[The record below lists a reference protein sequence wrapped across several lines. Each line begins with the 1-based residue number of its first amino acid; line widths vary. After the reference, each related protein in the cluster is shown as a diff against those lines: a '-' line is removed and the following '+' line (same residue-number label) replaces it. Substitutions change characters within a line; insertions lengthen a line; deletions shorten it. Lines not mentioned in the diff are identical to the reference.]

1 MKLISNVRLGQYYE
15 HRSNFARAREYYQT
29 AQRNSE
35 EGSAFALGNLEYRL
49 KNYEAAVPLLRA
61 ALKADPTNSVAERR
75 LAFSLEKTGACAD
88 AVALVDARAKAG
100 QQTNSDKLI
109 AARLHMRQGEVA
121 RAREYY
127 AAVVQDL
134 ADPKVDIEYLS
145 TFTKKDPAWL
155 RASAMAEVAER
166 HSDNAEWLYN
176 YATVLEDAGQL
187 PAAAEAFE
195 ASAAL
200 SGGSWTY
207 YRAGYAHERAG
218 DRGRSRHCYLMAQ
231 DRDQK
236 LDAKKWGLG
245 VFHEEGRHYDAAA
258 ETYRNDAAASPEVW
272 RRAGLL
278 YRAATMKTMLC
289 EFPDAA
295 QLLRSAVNLRPM
307 NTEWIEDLAMALQ
320 LSGARD
326 AALTEYRKLLN
337 LLAEDNLT
345 GQQSR
350 IRTLQREIS
359 RCFEDAGYYVAAYEA
374 LRESMGLAPSRA
386 LEPTKQ
392 TEAASDIAGGPSWI
406 PSAEFPDEADVIRSD
421 SGVSQVDPVEEPIAP
436 LRFFGSTDRRG
447 HEERARLAER
457 AGDTATA
464 IEEYRYVSLLS
475 HPLAAK
481 TADRYAELL
490 ADTGDFRGAVGVLKR
505 TTTFNRALPKVVDT
519 PRTGTY
525 TAQLAAY
532 VEWSEDCAVEDDVIL
547 YEANLGI
554 SIDCSPL
561 ALCREILRSHPGE
574 FLHVWAVDEHAVL
587 PEDLADRAD
596 VIVVRKD
603 SLQYT
608 RLLATAKYLINN
620 STWPTYFTRRL
631 EQRYLMTWH
640 GTPLKTLA
648 KDMQE
653 PLVHLNMAR
662 NYLQATYAIFPNEH
676 TRSVMINGCD
686 VNGLTKARIE
696 ITGYPRNDVLVEAAG
711 DTHCSGAR
719 RALFAPTWR
728 EDSELEEQVQTLLA
742 IRDALADAGYDT
754 YLRAHHYVEQAA
766 LRIDPTIEF
775 VPRHV
780 STYDLLPD
788 IDLLVTDFSSI
799 YFDFALTRR
808 PMVFYVPDWDRYAEN
823 RGVYFDQSHLPGIVC
838 DNLESLRAAISAP
851 KVDLV
856 EREAFIA
863 EFGPADDGHSSERVA
878 EAFLASRDEAYP
890 QRDLGGG
897 SSGLL
902 VRQSLIPNGMASS
915 FVNLITVLAD
925 QGTSLTVLTEGRPVQ
940 NEPGREETMRKL
952 PANVRVIGRVGA
964 QPRSCLEVHAQHV
977 AHKLAYAP
985 GPGLDSVI
993 TRLFVREGLRVL
1005 PGATFDAVIEFDG
1018 YSEFMARLV
1027 LGIADS
1033 KASKVLYLHNDIQGE
1048 IELRMPELS
1057 AVVSLIPRFDH
1068 AVSVSAG
1075 LMETNARRLPQAH
1088 GIPDANFTYARNV
1101 IVPDVLERLADEQ
1114 SIDGFIDWCGDSRPL
1129 FVHVGR
1135 MSPEKNHGFL
1145 LNAFASFRKECSDAR
1160 LVLLGDGPLRPQV
1173 EAQIHGLGIEQAVF
1187 VPGWVRNPYPIL
1199 ARADA
1204 MLIPSLHE
1212 GQPMVILEA
1221 RALGTAVIGSDIDGI
1236 RAMGPDGAQRI
1247 LPLEHDLWVDAMRRW
1262 KECREAAARFE
1273 SRTYSTD
1280 AIREFW
1286 RAIGRCG
1293 VEKGSAAAAEGIY
1306 DQRG

>member
-1 MKLISNVRLGQYYE
+1 MKLISNVRIGQYHE
-15 HRSNFARAREYYQT
+15 HRSNFERAREYYQA
-29 AQRNSE
+29 AQKNSE

-61 ALKADPTNSVAERR
+61 ALEADPTNSVAERR

-88 AVALVDARAKAG
+88 AVALVDARAEGG
-100 QQTNSDKLI
+100 QQTRGDKLS

-134 ADPKVDIEYLS
+134 ADPKVDREYLS

-155 RASAMAEVAER
+155 RASAMAELAER
-166 HSDNAEWLYN
+166 HSDDASWLYN
-176 YATVLEDAGQL
+176 YASALEDAGQL
-187 PAAAEAFE
+187 QAAAEVFE
-195 ASAAL
+195 ASATL

-207 YRAGYAHERAG
+207 YRAGYAYERAG
-218 DRGRSRHCYLMAQ
+218 DRGRARHCYLTAQ
-231 DRDQK
+231 DRDKK

-258 ETYRNDAAASPEVW
+258 ERYRQDAAASPEVW

-278 YRAATMKTMLC
+278 YRAGTMKTMLC
-289 EFPDAA
+289 EFTDAA
-295 QLLRSAVNLRPM
+295 QLLRAAVNLRPM
-307 NTEWIEDLAMALQ
+307 NTEWIEDLALVLQ

-326 AALTEYRKLLN
+326 SAMVEYRKLLN
-337 LLAEDNLT
+337 LLTEDKPT
-345 GQQSR
+345 GWRSR
-350 IRTLQREIS
+350 TRKLQREIS
-359 RCFEDAGYYVAAYEA
+359 RCFEGAGDYVAAYEA
-374 LRESMGLAPSRA
+374 LRESMGLAPSHV
-386 LEPTKQ
+386 LELSEPT
-392 TEAASDIAGGPSWI
+392 EATSDVTGGPTPI
-406 PSAEFPDEADVIRSD
+406 PSTEFPNEADATRSD
-421 SGVSQVDPVEEPIAP
+421 SGVSQAEQVEEQIVP
-436 LRFFGSTDRRG
+436 LHFFGATDRRG
-447 HEERARLAER
+447 HEERACLAER

-464 IEEYRYVSLLS
+464 LKEYRYVSLLS

-481 TADRYAELL
+481 TADCYAELL
-490 ADTGDFRGAVGVLKR
+490 ADAGDFRGAVGVLKR

-519 PRTGTY
+519 PRTGSY
-525 TAQLAAY
+525 AAQLAAY
-532 VEWSEDCAVEDDVIL
+532 VEWSEDCPVEDDIIL

-561 ALCREILRSHPGE
+561 ALCREILRSHPDE
-574 FLHVWAVDEHAVL
+574 FLHVWAVGEHTVL

-620 STWPTYFTRRL
+620 STWPTYFTRRP

-648 KDMQE
+648 KHMHE

-676 TRSVMINGCD
+676 TRSVMIDGCD

-711 DTHCSGAR
+711 DTHHGGAK

-742 IRDALADAGYDT
+742 IRDALEDAGYDT

-766 LRIDPTIEF
+766 LKIDPTIEF

-878 EAFLASRDEAYP
+878 EAFLASRDASYP
-890 QRDLGGG
+890 QRDLGGVT
-897 SSGLL
+897 SGLL
-902 VRQSLIPNGMASS
+902 IRQSLIPNGMASS
-915 FVNLITVLAD
+915 FVNLVTALAD
-925 QGTSLTVLTEGRPVQ
+925 QGTPLTVLTEGRPVQ
-940 NEPGREETMRKL
+940 NDPGREETMRKL
-952 PANVRVIGRVGA
+952 PASVRVIGRVGA
-964 QPRSCLEVHAQHV
+964 QPKSCLEVHAQQV
-977 AHKLAYAP
+977 ARKLAHAP
-985 GPGLDSVI
+985 GPGLNSVI
-993 TRLFVREGLRVL
+993 DHIFEREGLRVL

-1027 LGIADS
+1027 LGISDY

-1057 AVVSLIPRFDH
+1057 GVVGLIPRFDH

-1075 LMETNARRLPQAH
+1075 LMETNARRLPEAH
-1088 GIPDANFTYARNV
+1088 GIPKANFTHARNV
-1101 IVPDVLERLADEQ
+1101 IVPDVLERMADEQ
-1114 SIDGFIDWCGDSRPL
+1114 PVDGFVDWCGDARPL

-1135 MSPEKNHGFL
+1135 MSPEKNHRFL
-1145 LNAFASFRKECSDAR
+1145 IEAFASFHDECSDAH
-1160 LVLLGDGPLRPQV
+1160 LALLGDGPLHPQI
-1173 EAQIHGLGIEQAVF
+1173 EAQIHELGIERCVF
-1187 VPGWVRNPYPIL
+1187 VPGWVRNPYPII

-1204 MLIPSLHE
+1204 MLMPSLHE

-1221 RALGTAVIGSDIDGI
+1221 RALGTAVLGSDIDGI
-1236 RAMGPDGAQRI
+1236 RAMGADGAQRL
-1247 LPLEHDLWVDAMRRW
+1247 LPLDRDAWVEAMRTWR
-1262 KECREAAARFE
+1262 ECVDDAAGFDSRAYAAEAVK
-1273 SRTYSTD
+1273 
-1280 AIREFW
+1280 EFW
-1286 RAIGRCG
+1286 KAIGSRNVQG
-1293 VEKGSAAAAEGIY
+1293 ALEGNV
-1306 DQRG
+1306 Q